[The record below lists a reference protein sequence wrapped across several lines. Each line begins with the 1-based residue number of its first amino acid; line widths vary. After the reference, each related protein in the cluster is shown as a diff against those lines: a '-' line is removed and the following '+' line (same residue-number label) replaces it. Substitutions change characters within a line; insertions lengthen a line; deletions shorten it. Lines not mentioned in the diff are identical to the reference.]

1 MSLRSGSL
9 TVMAEVADW
18 VTISFPFPQGCRLH
32 WGKTDGDVQWMLML
46 IFTGMK
52 YSGDGR
58 TD

>member
-1 MSLRSGSL
+1 
-9 TVMAEVADW
+9 MAEVADW